1 MSILLPWEPKRVVSL
16 HRNGADR
23 DGILTATTTVGHV
36 DRGSK
41 LTLSSNL
48 GCKGPELTPQS
59 RCREIGTEGCMAMH
73 VNAKRQ
79 KPCIARK
86 YQQRS

>member
-1 MSILLPWEPKRVVSL
+1 MSMLLPWEPKRVVSL

-48 GCKGPELTPQS
+48 GCKGPVLAPQS
-59 RCREIGTEGCMAMH
+59 RCREIGTEGWHGHAP
-73 VNAKRQ
+73 NARHSRF
-79 KPCIARK
+79 C
-86 YQQRS
+86 